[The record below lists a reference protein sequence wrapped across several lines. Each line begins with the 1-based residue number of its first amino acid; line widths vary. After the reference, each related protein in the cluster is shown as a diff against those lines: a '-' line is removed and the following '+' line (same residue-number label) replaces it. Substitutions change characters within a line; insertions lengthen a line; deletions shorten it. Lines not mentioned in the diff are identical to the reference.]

1 MGCTLT
7 THVKKHFLT
16 IKRNMS
22 KAYEKVEYPFVQR
35 LLLKM
40 GFSMDWAALMMQCI
54 SPVTYKVFLNR
65 QPKGHIFPEKGL
77 RQGDSLSPYLFILCT
92 EALIVNIQKEDREK
106 KVNMFKNSAGNPYIS
121 HLLFTD
127 DSLFFCKVTIEEWGG
142 GGGWSS

>member
-106 KVNMFKNSAGNPYIS
+106 RLTCLKIAQETPIFLIYYLQMIVYFFVRLQLKNG
-121 HLLFTD
+121 
-127 DSLFFCKVTIEEWGG
+127 GG